1 MTEYYAVREADC
13 TPEQIEQIYNL
24 FKASMDD
31 DSSGYHEYGSNRWE
45 FIVFEESIEIY
56 QCSIKH
62 LYDISSVLITPE
74 EAIQRLFETYLE
86 N

>member
-1 MTEYYAVREADC
+1 MTKRYAVREADC

-24 FKASMDD
+24 VKFSVDV
-31 DSSGYHEYGSNRWE
+31 DSEGYYDYEPNRWE
-45 FIVFEESIEIY
+45 FILFVESEEIY
-56 QCSIKH
+56 QCLKAYFKEVI
-62 LYDISSVLITPE
+62 VELITPE

>member
-13 TPEQIEQIYNL
+13 TSEQIEQIYNL
-24 FKASMDD
+24 AKASMDA
-31 DSSGYHEYGSNRWE
+31 DSSGYYAYEPNRWE
-45 FIVFEESIEIY
+45 FIVFNESKEIY
-56 QCSIKH
+56 QCSVGHFNKIRAE
-62 LYDISSVLITPE
+62 LITPE

>member
-24 FKASMDD
+24 FKVSMDVE
-31 DSSGYHEYGSNRWE
+31 SLGYHAYEPHHWE
-45 FIVFEESIEIY
+45 FIVFEESEEIFQCCKEHFNKVRIE
-56 QCSIKH
+56 
-62 LYDISSVLITPE
+62 LITPK

>member
-1 MTEYYAVREADC
+1 MTEYYAVRKADC

-24 FKASMDD
+24 AEVSMDD
-31 DSSGYHEYGSNRWE
+31 EGFHTYEPNHWE
-45 FIVFEESIEIY
+45 FIVFNESEEIDQCLKEHLNEI
-56 QCSIKH
+56 K
-62 LYDISSVLITPE
+62 VELITPE

>member
-24 FKASMDD
+24 LTVSM
-31 DSSGYHEYGSNRWE
+31 GVECLGFHTYEPNRWE
-45 FIVFEESIEIY
+45 FIVFEETEEVY
-56 QCSIKH
+56 QCSIEH
-62 LYDISSVLITPE
+62 LNDIRVELITPE

>member
-1 MTEYYAVREADC
+1 MTEYYAVKEADC

-24 FKASMDD
+24 AQVRVDAESY
-31 DSSGYHEYGSNRWE
+31 GYHIYEPNRWE
-45 FIVFEESIEIY
+45 FIVFDESEEIY
-56 QCSIKH
+56 QCRKAYFDVASV
-62 LYDISSVLITPE
+62 VLITPE